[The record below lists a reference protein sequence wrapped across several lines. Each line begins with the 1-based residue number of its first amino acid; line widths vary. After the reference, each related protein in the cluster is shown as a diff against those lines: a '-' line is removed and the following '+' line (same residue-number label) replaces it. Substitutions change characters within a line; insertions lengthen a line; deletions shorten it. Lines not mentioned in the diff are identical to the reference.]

1 LDKIKELEKE
11 RDKFREKVLKWTGKY
26 AQLELEVEKLKEE
39 LK

>member
-1 LDKIKELEKE
+1 VATKEYAKY
-11 RDKFREKVLKWTGKY
+11 TGVQY